1 MSGDFEELVR
11 GSMEWFTGDVRVP
24 AGLAAKARRHH
35 RRRLFAVRAAIA
47 AGAAA
52 VATVA
57 ALITVTGGA
66 SGAPGLHRHGG
77 GAARAQDAAYIIPRA
92 ERAVST
98 RSLIMEISTPE
109 QVITT
114 GQPGK
119 RPVRSFIPR
128 SVWWAYHDGS
138 RGQVFAGYLRR
149 HGHPDAADTDIQYGP
164 PGKSMASSPSLHPV
178 TQTTVNYSDRTWS
191 RGTQLT
197 GLASGSPGTACEL
210 VKGMTDPLLAGEVFF
225 TSPSFIHAALA
236 CGGLLVTGGMRV
248 GHATAIKLTGTQRLA
263 KLPITLYISPATYLP
278 IRVVIDGLRQDYR
291 WLAPTAANLAML
303 KVRIPPGFRRVN
315 NAAGPSS

>member
-1 MSGDFEELVR
+1 MSEEFEELVR
-11 GSMEWFTGDVRVP
+11 GSMEWFTGDVRIP
-24 AGLAAKARRHH
+24 AGLAGQARRHH
-35 RRRLFAVRAAIA
+35 RRRLLAVRAAIA
-47 AGAAA
+47 AGTAAVVSAAA
-52 VATVA
+52 VI
-57 ALITVTGGA
+57 ALTGGA
-66 SGAPGLHRHGG
+66 DGAPGLHPHGG
-77 GAARAQDAAYIIPRA
+77 AEPAQAAAYVIQHA

-114 GQPGK
+114 QRPGK
-119 RPVRSFIPR
+119 RPVRSFVPR
-128 SVWWAYHDGS
+128 TVWWAYRGRS
-138 RGQVFAGYLRR
+138 RGEVYAAYLRR
-149 HGHPDAADTDIQYGP
+149 HGHPDAADTDTEYGP
-164 PGKSMASSPSLHPV
+164 PGKSLPSSPSLHPL

-197 GLASGSPGTACEL
+197 GLASGSAGAACEL

-236 CGGLLVTGGMRV
+236 CGGLSVTGRMRV
-248 GHATAIKLTGTQRLA
+248 DGAAAITLTGTQRLA
-263 KLPITLYISPATYLP
+263 KLPITLYVSPATYLP
-278 IRVVIDGLRQDYR
+278 IRIVIGGLRQDYR

-315 NAAGPSS
+315 NATRPTR